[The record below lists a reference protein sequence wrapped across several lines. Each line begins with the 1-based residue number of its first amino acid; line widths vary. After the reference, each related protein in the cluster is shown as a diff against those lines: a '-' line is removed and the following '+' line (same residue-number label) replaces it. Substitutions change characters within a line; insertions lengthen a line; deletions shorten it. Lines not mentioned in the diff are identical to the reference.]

1 MDHEKPRLSL
11 DIVVVGAGLSG
22 LAAAISS
29 ALSGH
34 KVTVLEAAPRL
45 QEIGAGIQITPNSSR
60 LLEKWGLPASFW
72 ETTCEPGYVAVHR
85 YSDGKIL
92 AFEEEYAKNMR
103 TKYGA
108 PFIDVHRVD
117 LHFALATRAGEL
129 GVDIQTNN
137 RVTGIDF
144 SVPSVKTVVGT
155 TLKPDLI
162 VGADGIWSTCR
173 HLYMENPD
181 RPLSTGDNAY
191 RISLTLDQID
201 DPELRDIVQKP
212 GLNFWIGPYGHV
224 VAYSV
229 RAGTVFNMGLIVPED
244 VKEEEIQSR
253 TSEKDHRET
262 IEEVKA
268 SSKMRVQEPVEEM
281 RALFEKWD
289 PMLTRFLDLVKGVRK
304 WELMHRVEL
313 ESWVNKEATCVF
325 VGDSCHPMLPYLAQG
340 ANSALEDGA
349 VLGLLLGAMKTRE
362 QLPKALNMY
371 QALRK
376 ARGDAIA
383 KEAFR
388 QRDAFHM
395 PDGPE
400 QEARDELLLSQLGKE
415 VKGPFPSRWTC
426 PVVQPWLYGYDAYRE
441 VEEAVERDPFE

>member
-1 MDHEKPRLSL
+1 MDHEKSPLSL

-60 LLEKWGLPASFW
+60 LLKKWGLPDSFW
-72 ETTCEPGYVAVHR
+72 KAACEPSYIAVHR
-85 YSDGKIL
+85 YSDGNIL
-92 AFEEEYAKNMR
+92 ALEEEFDKNMR

-129 GVDIQTNN
+129 GVVIQTNN
-137 RVTGIDF
+137 RVTDIDF
-144 SVPSVKTVVGT
+144 SVPVLKTTNGT
-155 TLKPDLI
+155 TLRPDLI

-173 HLYMENPD
+173 HLYMNNPD
-181 RPLSTGDNAY
+181 RPLSTGDNAF
-191 RISLTLDQID
+191 RITLTIDQID
-201 DPELRDIVQKP
+201 DPELRDIVQRP

-224 VAYSV
+224 VAYSL
-229 RAGTVFNMGLIVPED
+229 RAGTMLNIVLIVPEEVERGESHASASD
-244 VKEEEIQSR
+244 KRRS
-253 TSEKDHRET
+253 ET
-262 IEEVKA
+262 IEDIKA
-268 SSKMRVQEPVEEM
+268 SSKKRVQEPAEEM
-281 RALFEKWD
+281 RALFEDWD
-289 PMLTRFLDLVKGVRK
+289 PILTRFLGLVKGVRK
-304 WELMHRVEL
+304 WELMHRAEL
-313 ESWVNKEATCVF
+313 ECWVNTEATCVF

-349 VLGLLLGAMKTRE
+349 VLGLLLGAIKTRG
-362 QLPKALNMY
+362 QLPKALTMY

-383 KEAFR
+383 KEAFE

-395 PDGPE
+395 SNGPE
-400 QEARDELLLSQLGKE
+400 QQARDELFLSQLGKE

-426 PVVQPWLYGYDAYRE
+426 PIVQPWLYGYDAYAE
-441 VEEAVERDPFE
+441 VEAAVERNPF